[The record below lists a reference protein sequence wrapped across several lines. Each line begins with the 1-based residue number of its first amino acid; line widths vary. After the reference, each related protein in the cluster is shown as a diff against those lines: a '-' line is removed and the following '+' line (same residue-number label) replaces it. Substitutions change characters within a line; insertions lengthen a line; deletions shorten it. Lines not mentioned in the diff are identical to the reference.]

1 VRSYSSSHVP
11 FIITTP
17 LVLLIHAILAALHT
31 PALLPR
37 VGVHTAAYVGVLV
50 GIMSFFAGLA
60 VWGALS

>member
-1 VRSYSSSHVP
+1 MQAYDSSYIP

-17 LVLLIHAILAALHT
+17 LVLLLHASLAILHT
-31 PALLPR
+31 PTLLPR

-50 GIMSFFAGLA
+50 GIMTFFAGLA